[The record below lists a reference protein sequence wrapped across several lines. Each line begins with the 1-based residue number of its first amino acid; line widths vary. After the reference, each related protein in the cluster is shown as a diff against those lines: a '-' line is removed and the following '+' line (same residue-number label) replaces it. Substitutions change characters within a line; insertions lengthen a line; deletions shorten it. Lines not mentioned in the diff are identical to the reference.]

1 MTTLGEDEGTEAR
14 FNSPEGVAVDGE
26 GNIIVVDSE
35 AHCVRKIYAD
45 LVPPRTLA
53 APKGPSRIVAPVAA
67 DLLRMLASGKHAD
80 VTFSVEGQL
89 IRAHRNI
96 LCARSEYF
104 DTMLCSPFC
113 EGERAHSSRPASEEC
128 EGSSPRRKRKVSST
142 GDEDGGGRACSRTD
156 LTAERPLPVE
166 EATAA
171 AFRAVLH
178 FVYSNEPLLEP
189 HTLIEQMRCG
199 RPPRCHARIR
209 CRDRLT
215 VARRAGGPV
224 RATLRAHVAHMR
236 AAGWRIGFKSGAC
249 TTRAS
254 VRPCG
259 ALARRRRA
267 RG

>member
-1 MTTLGEDEGTEAR
+1 M
-14 FNSPEGVAVDGE
+14 FNAPCSVAVDGE

-35 AHCVRKIYAD
+35 ARCVRKIYAD

-53 APKGPSRIVAPVAA
+53 APRVPSRIVT
-67 DLLRMLASGKHAD
+67 DLLRMLASGKYAD

-128 EGSSPRRKRKVSST
+128 EGSSPRRKRKVRST

-156 LTAERPLPVE
+156 RTAERPLPVE

-171 AFRAVLH
+171 AFHAVLH

-199 RPPRCHARIR
+199 SPPRYRARVR

-215 VARRAGGPV
+215 VACRAGGPNRATV
-224 RATLRAHVAHMR
+224 RAQCD

-254 VRPCG
+254 ARPCG
-259 ALARRRRA
+259 A
-267 RG
+267 

>member
-1 MTTLGEDEGTEAR
+1 
-14 FNSPEGVAVDGE
+14 
-26 GNIIVVDSE
+26 
-35 AHCVRKIYAD
+35 
-45 LVPPRTLA
+45 
-53 APKGPSRIVAPVAA
+53 
-67 DLLRMLASGKHAD
+67 MLASGKHAD

-89 IRAHRNI
+89 ICAHRNI

-156 LTAERPLPVE
+156 RTAERPLPVE

-199 RPPRCHARIR
+199 QPTALPRTHALPRPTHCRLPGGRPEPCDCPRTVRCGRLAHRFQIGVLYDACKRETMRRVSAQTACAWLTLSARYGLEDVEEELLQYTVRNWKRI
-209 CRDRLT
+209 CQQHTSTVDVLRDFPEVHFRISL
-215 VARRAGGPV
+215 G
-224 RATLRAHVAHMR
+224 
-236 AAGWRIGFKSGAC
+236 IGFS
-249 TTRAS
+249 
-254 VRPCG
+254 
-259 ALARRRRA
+259 
-267 RG
+267 

>member
-1 MTTLGEDEGTEAR
+1 
-14 FNSPEGVAVDGE
+14 
-26 GNIIVVDSE
+26 
-35 AHCVRKIYAD
+35 
-45 LVPPRTLA
+45 
-53 APKGPSRIVAPVAA
+53 
-67 DLLRMLASGKHAD
+67 MLASGKHAD

-104 DTMLCSPFC
+104 DTMLCSQFC
-113 EGERAHSSRPASEEC
+113 EGERARSDRSAEC
-128 EGSSPRRKRKVSST
+128 EGASPRRKRKASST
-142 GDEDGGGRACSRTD
+142 GDEDGGGRACSLTD
-156 LTAERPLPVE
+156 RTAERPLPVE

-171 AFRAVLH
+171 AFHAVLH

-199 RPPRCHARIR
+199 RPPRCRARLR

-215 VARRAGGPV
+215 VDRRAGGPV
-224 RATLRAHVAHMR
+224 LANLRAHCAHMR
-236 AAGWRIGFKSGAC
+236 AAGWRIGFKSGAS

-254 VRPCG
+254 VRLCG
-259 ALARRRRA
+259 ACTRRRRA